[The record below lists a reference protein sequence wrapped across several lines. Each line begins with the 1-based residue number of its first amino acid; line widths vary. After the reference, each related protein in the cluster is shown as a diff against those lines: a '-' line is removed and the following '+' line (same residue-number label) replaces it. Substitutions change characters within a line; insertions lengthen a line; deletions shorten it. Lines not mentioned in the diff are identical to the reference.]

1 MKRARTDVSKE
12 SRRNF
17 ILDCAEE
24 IIKNEGLAGL
34 NLQQVAKKSKLA
46 IGTIYLYFEKKEDLI
61 AQLTLK
67 SRQFLVDVF
76 EKSTKNE
83 PNAITKISKLLE
95 AYYHFYKSQPHY
107 NELVSFF
114 EKNAG
119 LEEPEL
125 LRSASVQIHDLVIQ
139 ILKRGKLQ
147 GIIREDIDEKA
158 FSFLLW
164 GTTVG
169 VIQLIDV
176 KSIAL
181 KNALE
186 LDSFDFFRQHI
197 SLIINSIQKK

>member
-1 MKRARTDVSKE
+1 MKRARTEVSKE
-12 SRRNF
+12 NRKNF
-17 ILDCAEE
+17 ILACAEE
-24 IIKNEGLAGL
+24 IIINEGLAGL

-67 SRQFLVDVF
+67 SRQFLLDVF
-76 EKSTKNE
+76 EQSTKGE
-83 PNAITKISKLLE
+83 QNAIAQISKLLD
-95 AYYHFYKSQPHY
+95 AYYNFYKTHPHY

-119 LEEPEL
+119 LEEPEQ
-125 LRSASVQIHDLVIQ
+125 LRIASMQINDLVIR
-139 ILKRGKLQ
+139 ILQTGKSQ
-147 GIIREDIDEKA
+147 GVVRNDLDEKT

-169 VIQLIDV
+169 VIQLIEV
-176 KSIAL
+176 KSASLKSAL
-181 KNALE
+181 HLE
-186 LDSFDFFRQHI
+186 GFEFFNHHI